1 MAHIPNGEEDEEL
14 TGDEAKRKR
23 SAKARTSRRKGHD
36 LEREVVREMK
46 GSCCR
51 PPGGNHDWQ
60 EPERVLEYARG
71 KGVDAKCAH
80 FLAQCKRGNH
90 GPIPRLFAELLDATS
105 TEPGIPILV
114 TKRDREPCL
123 VTIEADHFWKLLR

>member
-1 MAHIPNGEEDEEL
+1 MSDEE
-14 TGDEAKRKR
+14 EAKKR

-46 GSCCR
+46 ASCCR
-51 PPGGNHDWQ
+51 PPGGNHDWT

-80 FLAQCKRGNH
+80 FLAQCKRGKH
-90 GPIPRLFAELLDATS
+90 GPIPRLFAELLEATKD
-105 TEPGIPILV
+105 TQGIPILV

-123 VTIEADHFWKLLR
+123 ITIEAEQFWKLLR